1 MIDYDFSLPRTY
13 TAVPSISGFR
23 NVEGGSKTSD
33 LFILTAFDAARLIKL
48 WSALARV
55 SVKIA
60 AI

>member
-13 TAVPSISGFR
+13 TAVPANSGFR
-23 NVEGGSKTSD
+23 NVEGGSKN
-33 LFILTAFDAARLIKL
+33 LRFILTAFDATRLIKL

-55 SVKIA
+55 SVKIV